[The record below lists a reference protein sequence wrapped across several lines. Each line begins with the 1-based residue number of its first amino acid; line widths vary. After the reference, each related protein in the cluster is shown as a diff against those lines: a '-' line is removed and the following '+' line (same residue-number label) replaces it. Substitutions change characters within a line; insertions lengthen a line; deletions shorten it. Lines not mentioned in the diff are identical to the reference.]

1 MLCQSKTPVRSPLT
15 LNAVLALR
23 IVMQDAKVSNSV
35 RASLMTLHKSKGLEF
50 DHVFICGGEENLL
63 PSPQALDEVNLFYV
77 GAKGATKT
85 LSVTWCRKRLD
96 PSQSR
101 QSMIR
106 SRLGRSRGSDT
117 RSMQGAFHS
126 SLDSM
131 SAPFFENVSR
141 PLLSMLIP
149 AFLYHLM

>member
-1 MLCQSKTPVRSPLT
+1 
-15 LNAVLALR
+15 
-23 IVMQDAKVSNSV
+23 MQDAKVSNSV

-63 PSPQALDEVNLFYV
+63 PSPGALDDVNLFYV

-85 LSVTWCRKRLD
+85 LSVTWCRNRLD

-106 SRLGRSRGSDT
+106 SRLGRGLADLT
-117 RSMQGAFHS
+117 RDRCTVLSIA
-126 SLDSM
+126 
-131 SAPFFENVSR
+131 VST
-141 PLLSMLIP
+141 
-149 AFLYHLM
+149 A